1 MTENAS
7 RATGKPA
14 GSSGPTDGR
23 PDGGRQ
29 RQQDT
34 GTIGWVKGVLG
45 LLAGISGLVYAIGYL
60 AGEAHWRM
68 LGLASV
74 DCPKEEIIRSGGMFF
89 ITSVCCAA
97 GGLFKSWLAVGA
109 LSMVVV
115 TMVLATIRFC
125 RRRGLGHSRAR
136 SRDDRPGLWMALRR
150 WCRRMCFCSLRRKG
164 EWIVRR
170 VELLVPLACIL
181 PIGLSSIILNQGDLL
196 VPAAEG
202 PDMAVRKASE
212 MFRAVTSFPG
222 DLTELF
228 REGTTKEPFELYGL
242 YCLLL
247 LACLVYGQRRIR
259 RHIRGKKPGAAWRQ
273 ASPWGRAW
281 FAVTAF
287 MLLVQVLLVFM
298 LYGYLVQGN
307 TYPVIRPSRFDAAEA
322 ACVVGGRGGPAS
334 DPTTKASGGQDLA
347 AQPGNELVVFG
358 KSGDNLI
365 VYWLAEKKVIWVA
378 GSDVLPAVRLP
389 RKDVLKHFYGRDE

>member
-14 GSSGPTDGR
+14 GRSGPTDGR
-23 PDGGRQ
+23 ADSGRQ
-29 RQQDT
+29 EKQDT
-34 GTIGWVKGVLG
+34 GTIGWVKGILG
-45 LLAGISGLVYAIGYL
+45 LLAGVSWLVYAIGYL

-74 DCPKEEIIRSGGMFF
+74 EYPKEEIIRSGCMFF

-109 LSMVVV
+109 LSMVFV

-125 RRRGLGHSRAR
+125 LRRGLGRSRAR
-136 SRDDRPGLWMALRR
+136 SREDRPGLWMPLRR
-150 WCRRMCFCSLRRKG
+150 WCRRICFRGLRRRG
-164 EWIVRR
+164 EWLVRR
-170 VELLVPLACIL
+170 VELFVPLACIL
-181 PIGLSSIILNQGDLL
+181 PIVLSIVILSQEDLL

-202 PDMAVRKASE
+202 PGTAGRKASKC
-212 MFRAVTSFPG
+212 FRAVTSFPG
-222 DLTELF
+222 DLAELF
-228 REGTTKEPFELYGL
+228 REWPTDTPLWLYGV
-242 YCLLL
+242 YIHLL

-273 ASPWGRAW
+273 AAPWGRAW

-287 MLLVQVLLVFM
+287 MLLVQFLSVFM

-307 TYPVIRPSRFDAAEA
+307 SYPVIRPSGFDAAKA

-334 DPTTKASGGQDLA
+334 DPTTKASGGQDPA
-347 AQPGNELVVFG
+347 APPGNELVVFG

-378 GSDVLPAVRLP
+378 VSDVLPAVRLP
-389 RKDVLKHFYGRDE
+389 RIDVLKHFYGRDE